1 MRAIRAARWCQD
13 TGSAIGILVEAVLT
27 RLSTPIGQGK
37 PATNVLYAVPI
48 DAALSQLGLAAAQ
61 EPTPRCVQF
70 EEALRESYSRCVAQ
84 WQALGVPRATADEL
98 AHDPAVG
105 DFPSELR
112 PHADSP
118 LRIVVGDI
126 GSGKSLGA
134 IRFFQQALR
143 DATTSTSAPIP
154 VFLHTADLSGDLS
167 RDIALKCA
175 GLGDPKSRGSRI
187 CIDITEGVGFAIG
200 DLLLQARTIAGAWHN
215 TLVLISSRPSAALDD
230 AEETRRLGALS
241 EAEVESLLTRTLGRP
256 LRFNLMEK
264 LSEPVKSAIQ
274 RPLFALLLSTYLRAH
289 DTHVPRSVG
298 ELITD
303 LVERSFQL
311 SKLTESMQQASLYR
325 LARQISDNGGKPVPS
340 REFAAR
346 TVVDELLRSHLV
358 VERNRLLSF
367 SDPLFLHWFAAQAL
381 LADPGIVGILCEKP
395 RHLESWKYPLA
406 IAIAQA
412 SILQAAAIFQPL
424 IAADIVFAVEV
435 LRTRCN
441 ELERAGRGAL
451 YGYRGLRRA
460 GAARCGEPGS
470 VALGRSRTSWCH
482 GATIASYGP
491 LACG

>member
-1 MRAIRAARWCQD
+1 MSSAASEDLSLQFVTPEGVTIGVERTVRDETLDVAVLYLAEGVPGGLSASEAVEGASWSVDSRPLDNDPRLTGTVSTTRHAIRNRQGHDVSVLQLHVDQILDNYEGYSGSAVVSD

-215 TLVLISSRPSAALDD
+215 TLVLISSRPSAAFDD

-346 TVVDELLRSHLV
+346 TVVDELLRSHPWLNATDCSAS
-358 VERNRLLSF
+358 RIRCSCTG
-367 SDPLFLHWFAAQAL
+367 S
-381 LADPGIVGILCEKP
+381 P
-395 RHLESWKYPLA
+395 R
-406 IAIAQA
+406 
-412 SILQAAAIFQPL
+412 
-424 IAADIVFAVEV
+424 
-435 LRTRCN
+435 
-441 ELERAGRGAL
+441 
-451 YGYRGLRRA
+451 RR
-460 GAARCGEPGS
+460 S
-470 VALGRSRTSWCH
+470 
-482 GATIASYGP
+482 
-491 LACG
+491 